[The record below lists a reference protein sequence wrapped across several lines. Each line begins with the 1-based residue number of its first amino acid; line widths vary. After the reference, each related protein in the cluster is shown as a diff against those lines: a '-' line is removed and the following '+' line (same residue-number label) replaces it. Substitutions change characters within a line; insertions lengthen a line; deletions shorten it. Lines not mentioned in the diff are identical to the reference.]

1 VTDSNNIVLL
11 KDQHPHNRII
21 WAVGLS
27 ILLHGM
33 ALLLIPRLKIDEVK
47 QPETLTVEL
56 ATPQVATPASEEAPA
71 EPEPPS
77 PPEPPKPVTKTK
89 PVVKSVTQ
97 PSLEKAPPPTE
108 ATEISQ
114 PVITAPKTEAPAIV
128 SAPAAPTAPSEPAVS
143 APKPGPSQRDLD
155 NARNLYGNMLSNA
168 ISKYKQYPRV
178 AQIRGWEGQV
188 DLEIEIDSNGNVLAT
203 RILQSSGHEILDK
216 QALEMVKKASPLP
229 PPPDALRGRTFTVF
243 VPIPFRLEN

>member
-1 VTDSNNIVLL
+1 MLL
-11 KDQHPHNRII
+11 QDQHPHHRII

-56 ATPQVATPASEEAPA
+56 ATPQATAPASEEAPP
-71 EPEPPS
+71 EPEQLP
-77 PPEPPKPVTKTK
+77 PPEPPKPVLRNEPVTK
-89 PVVKSVTQ
+89 PVKK
-97 PSLEKAPPPTE
+97 PSLEKVPPAPTE
-108 ATEISQ
+108 PVETSQ
-114 PVITAPKTEAPAIV
+114 PVMTAPKTEAPAIV
-128 SAPAAPTAPSEPAVS
+128 NTPAAPAVPTEPAAP
-143 APKPGPSQRDLD
+143 APKPAGPTQRDLD
-155 NARNLYGNMLSNA
+155 NARNLYGNMLTSA
-168 ISKYKQYPRV
+168 ISKYKEYPRV

-203 RILQSSGHEILDK
+203 RILQSSGREILDK